1 MCFWCENT
9 CHVGSPDLSSN
20 RTCPWNW
27 AHGAPMASILVELAP
42 DQDLSPA
49 LDVESYPRL
58 DQGRLRGLVSRLPQS
73 QGTDKG
79 LIPASRI

>member
-1 MCFWCENT
+1 
-9 CHVGSPDLSSN
+9 
-20 RTCPWNW
+20 
-27 AHGAPMASILVELAP
+27 MASILVELVP